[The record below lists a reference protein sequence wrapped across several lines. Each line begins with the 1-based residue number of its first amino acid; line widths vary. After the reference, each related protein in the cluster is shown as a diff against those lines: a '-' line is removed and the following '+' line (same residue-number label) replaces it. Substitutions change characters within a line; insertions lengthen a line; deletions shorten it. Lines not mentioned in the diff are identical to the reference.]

1 MTSFK
6 AGLEDV
12 VALRSN
18 ICFIDG
24 QKRQLVYRGYDI
36 GELIG
41 KATFEE
47 VVYLLWHGHLPPA
60 DKLRQFKEQLASEAT
75 LPEQLL
81 ALMRSWPKDAEPMA
95 ALRTAVSTLGLFD
108 PDAGVRDLA
117 AYQRIATRLVA
128 KTPILVAYWGRLRE
142 GKEPIAPKPELGVAA
157 NFLYM
162 LLGREPEP
170 MEAEIFDAALI
181 LHADHELNAST
192 FAARVTMSTLS
203 DMYSAVTAAIGA
215 LKGPLHGGANEQ
227 VMRTLME
234 IGDVTRV
241 DEWLKGALAR
251 KERIMGFGH
260 RVYKTGDP
268 RADYLREYSRRLSEK
283 RGDTK
288 WFDISRR
295 LEQLMYEEK
304 GLYPNVDFYSA
315 STYYMLG
322 IPMELFTPIF
332 AVSRM
337 SGWTAHALEQFSDN
351 RLIRPR
357 AEYVGPRDLTFVPVA
372 ERKEPSNDQQP

>member
-1 MTSFK
+1 MSTFK
-6 AGLEDV
+6 AGLEDI
-12 VALRSN
+12 VALRSE

-36 GELIG
+36 SELVG

-47 VVYLLWHGHLPPA
+47 VVYLLWNGQLPA
-60 DKLRQFKEQLASEAT
+60 AAELERFKEQLAAEAA
-75 LPEQLL
+75 LPEQLVDFL
-81 ALMRSWPKDAEPMA
+81 KASPKDAEPMA
-95 ALRTAVSTLGLFD
+95 VLRTAVSALGLFD
-108 PDAGVRDLA
+108 PDTSVQDREANRRKAARLLA
-117 AYQRIATRLVA
+117 KVPVI
-128 KTPILVAYWGRLRE
+128 VAYNGRLRE
-142 GKEPIAPKPELGVAA
+142 GKDPVPPKPELGLAA

-162 LLGREPEP
+162 LHGREPGR
-170 MEAEIFDAALI
+170 MDAEVFDAALI

-192 FAARVTMSTLS
+192 FTARVVTSTLS
-203 DMYSAVTAAIGA
+203 DVYSAVTAAIGA

-227 VMRTLME
+227 VMRTLLA
-234 IGDVTRV
+234 IGEADRV
-241 DEWLKGALAR
+241 DEWLEAALER

-268 RADYLREYSRRLSEK
+268 RADYLRRFSQQLGEK
-283 RGDTK
+283 RGETK
-288 WFDISRR
+288 WYEMSRR
-295 LEQLMYEEK
+295 LEQLMYEKK

-332 AVSRM
+332 AFSRV
-337 SGWTAHALEQFSDN
+337 SGWTAHILEQLDDN

-357 AEYVGPRDLTFVPVA
+357 AEYVGPRDQTFVPV
-372 ERKEPSNDQQP
+372 DQR

>member
-1 MTSFK
+1 MSVK
-6 AGLEDV
+6 GGLEDV
-12 VALRSN
+12 VALQSK

-47 VVYLLWHGHLPPA
+47 VVYLLWYGHLPPA
-60 DKLRQFKEQLASEAT
+60 DALQHFKEQLADEST
-75 LPEQLL
+75 LPDQLVSL
-81 ALMRSWPKDAEPMA
+81 LRSCPQDAEPMA
-95 ALRTAVSTLGLFD
+95 VLRTAVSALGLFD
-108 PDAGVRDLA
+108 PDVGARDLA
-117 AYQRIATRLVA
+117 AMQRVALRLMA
-128 KTPILVAYWGRLRE
+128 KTPIIVAYWGRLRQ
-142 GKEPIAPKPELGVAA
+142 GKEPIPPKPWLGLAA

-162 LLGREPEP
+162 LSGREPDPLE
-170 MEAEIFDAALI
+170 EEIFDAALI

-192 FAARVTMSTLS
+192 FAARVAMSTLT
-203 DMYSAVTAAIGA
+203 DMYSAVTAAIGT

-227 VMRTLME
+227 VMRMLLA
-234 IGDVTRV
+234 IGDVANV
-241 DEWLKGALAR
+241 DAWLQAALAR

-260 RVYKTGDP
+260 RVYRTGDP
-268 RADYLREYSRRLSEK
+268 RADYLREFSRRLGER
-283 RGDTK
+283 RGDMR
-288 WFDISRR
+288 WFNISRR
-295 LEQLMYEEK
+295 LEERMLEEK

-322 IPMELFTPIF
+322 IPVELYTPIF

-337 SGWTAHALEQFSDN
+337 SGWTAHLLEQFSDN

-357 AEYVGPRDLTFVPVA
+357 AEYVGPLGLTFVPLA
-372 ERKEPSNDQQP
+372 ERVVQPAS